1 MVMFH
6 SYASLPEGINPYWT
20 SSWIMIINRC
30 SNDAEVL
37 LSNIMLEQIV
47 AQFTS
52 FGTNPFAIL
61 SKDPS

>member
-1 MVMFH
+1 
-6 SYASLPEGINPYWT
+6 
-20 SSWIMIINRC
+20 MIINRC